1 MSDRNRDTAPPPAA
15 GRVSR
20 VGVPPARP
28 KLPSYRGGDD
38 EGSADREYML
48 KVFRDMEHRLA
59 DKIAEV
65 RVEAVEEAKR
75 SMRPPAKSEP
85 PKATHWL
92 STIPAILVAVAG
104 LVTAIAALRREPDT
118 TKDEQSY
125 KTLSE
130 AVNKQAAD
138 LAARAKTDEERWKFT
153 IGLFKRIPGITIVEA
168 PGQEPIEPIDILPP
182 PRSRAPK
189 PPTAA
194 PTIQVREP
202 LPAPAPSVSAVKLPS
217 PEKLFGDKKP

>member
-1 MSDRNRDTAPPPAA
+1 MTDRDRDTKPPPAA

-20 VGVPPARP
+20 VEVPRPRP
-28 KLPSYRGGDD
+28 KLQSHRGDD
-38 EGSADREYML
+38 PPPTVDRDEHLLQVM
-48 KVFRDMEHRLA
+48 RAMETRIA
-59 DKIAEV
+59 DKIADV

-75 SMRPPAKSEP
+75 STRPAAKSEP

-92 STIPAILVAVAG
+92 ATIPTIIVAVTGLVA
-104 LVTAIAALRREPDT
+104 AIAALRKEPDT

-130 AVNKQAAD
+130 ALSRKDAAD
-138 LAARAKTDEERWKFT
+138 VARAKVEDDRWKFT

-182 PRSRAPK
+182 PRTSK
-189 PPTAA
+189 PPPA
-194 PTIQVREP
+194 PTIQVRAP
-202 LPAPAPSVSAVKLPS
+202 LPAPAPSIAPVKLPTA
-217 PEKLFGDKKP
+217 EKIYGDKKP